1 MQKTNIPVMVIV
13 YQNIFVFLILHD
25 QYSNVLDNLTKIITM
40 QTAKKQKISKLKM
53 LVYRVADSVPD
64 PLEKNSLIFFDC
76 NE

>member
-1 MQKTNIPVMVIV
+1 
-13 YQNIFVFLILHD
+13 
-25 QYSNVLDNLTKIITM
+25 M